1 MDSEKIP
8 TLKPIPP
15 QIIECCVCKKTFSST
30 LRLNGTFYR
39 SCNECRNKSIK
50 QGAKCRSDYKKLIN
64 DLK

>member
-15 QIIECCVCKKTFSST
+15 QLIHCSVCTKSFLST
-30 LRLNGTFYR
+30 LQLTGYIYKT
-39 SCNECRNKSIK
+39 CDECRHKTRLQGMKHRKHYK
-50 QGAKCRSDYKKLIN
+50 QFIS

>member
-15 QIIECCVCKKTFSST
+15 QLIHCSVCKKSFLST
-30 LRLNGTFYR
+30 LRLTGYIYKT
-39 SCNECRNKSIK
+39 CDECRCKIRK
-50 QGAKCRSDYKKLIN
+50 QGAKFRSDYKKLIE